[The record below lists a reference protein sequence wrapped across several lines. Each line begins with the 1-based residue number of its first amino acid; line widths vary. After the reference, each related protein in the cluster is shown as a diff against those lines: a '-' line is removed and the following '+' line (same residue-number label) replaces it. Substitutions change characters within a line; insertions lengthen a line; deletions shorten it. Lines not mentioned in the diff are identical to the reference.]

1 MEFIAKKTIDKDK
14 IEFNTILGAFL
25 KYQRENDNI
34 SLNYVADSLSLN
46 KGYLSEV
53 ENGKRNLSEKHYNTI
68 MDFYDINFNFDK
80 SILEKLKL
88 KFMKIFELYIDMSP
102 LEKNMIQ
109 KLFLDKQKYENSY
122 GFFILQLVSL
132 FYKIRFT
139 RDEKEII
146 FLKSLINEYLYIYTD
161 EEKVMY
167 YDLLFQYYF
176 WKKEFNKAYN
186 YISIAHNICPRST
199 KTNGLYAIILYH
211 LISILQCINKPGYT
225 LGICKEAAYEF
236 KQVHMYNRL
245 YYLDIFEGNSLS
257 RMHLYED
264 AEKIY
269 LSVLER
275 TNSIENIVLTRT
287 VYRNLSWN
295 SLKKE
300 NYLDCIKY
308 TNKIIE
314 IDEET
319 DELLSYI
326 PYCFFKLNK
335 KIECIE
341 KIHELY
347 DRITDDYYLLF
358 INIIKYMIIDDDK
371 FIDLCN
377 SFLKKCMKRGEY
389 ETEILIRNL
398 QMDYFKEK
406 KNYKELSKVQDR
418 VISILYG
425 DMNGNV

>member
-1 MEFIAKKTIDKDK
+1 M
-14 IEFNTILGAFL
+14 
-25 KYQRENDNI
+25 
-34 SLNYVADSLSLN
+34 
-46 KGYLSEV
+46 
-53 ENGKRNLSEKHYNTI
+53 
-68 MDFYDINFNFDK
+68 
-80 SILEKLKL
+80 
-88 KFMKIFELYIDMSP
+88 
-102 LEKNMIQ
+102 
-109 KLFLDKQKYENSY
+109 NS
-122 GFFILQLVSL
+122 
-132 FYKIRFT
+132 
-139 RDEKEII
+139 
-146 FLKSLINEYLYIYTD
+146 N
-161 EEKVMY
+161 
-167 YDLLFQYYF
+167 
-176 WKKEFNKAYN
+176 
-186 YISIAHNICPRST
+186 
-199 KTNGLYAIILYH
+199 
-211 LISILQCINKPGYT
+211 
-225 LGICKEAAYEF
+225 
-236 KQVHMYNRL
+236 
-245 YYLDIFEGNSLS
+245 
-257 RMHLYED
+257 
-264 AEKIY
+264 Y

-398 QMDYFKEK
+398 QIDYFKEK